1 MLTYSPRER
10 FWFFEID
17 EIRDEGITPNVLDL
31 LSAKMTACS
40 SGLRVGVIITY
51 LACSNLN
58 TSHSSKIIVWS
69 QVALQVASCFGIRV
83 DSLVVKAL
91 SGTSRY
97 SNLTIDLN
105 KAVDDGMMD
114 LGPDG
119 SNYKFVHDKVREAAY
134 DMISTNDKDRFHFDI
149 GMLLLSSFGDRTEEK
164 SKILFY
170 ILDQINHGVPD
181 LLQDEEQRVMI
192 VKMNHEVASQMMHSY
207 NYTAAYQ
214 YSERAVALLPE
225 NCWSQSDDISIDVYF
240 LLSKAAYSNGK
251 IDRAMV
257 SNWHWNW

>member
-1 MLTYSPRER
+1 
-10 FWFFEID
+10 
-17 EIRDEGITPNVLDL
+17 
-31 LSAKMTACS
+31 
-40 SGLRVGVIITY
+40 
-51 LACSNLN
+51 
-58 TSHSSKIIVWS
+58 
-69 QVALQVASCFGIRV
+69 
-83 DSLVVKAL
+83 
-91 SGTSRY
+91 
-97 SNLTIDLN
+97 
-105 KAVDDGMMD
+105 
-114 LGPDG
+114 
-119 SNYKFVHDKVREAAY
+119 VHDKVREAAY
-134 DMISTNDKDRFHFDI
+134 DMISPNDKDRFHFDI

-240 LLSKAAYSNGK
+240 LLSKAAFSNGK